1 MMETQVLPRLAAQIA
16 RYVPRTDPPP
26 HTWLH
31 PWLPLLP
38 PPGLATLFPALRHKL
53 ATAVAEAPPAS
64 ADPAARAV
72 VAPWR
77 RVLDA
82 GSWSALLQR
91 HVPVKLSHVLSTLV
105 INPADQQLGPLEAVL
120 AWVAP
125 RVERA
130 ILAVPQPTPCPHAA
144 DSPGPWPRC
153 AHSAPLGEPLRRSG
167 RDGRTRCAHEAR
179 PQPPIP
185 RPCPRQADVLST
197 EQLYTLLAHGFFP
210 KWLSTLRQWL
220 GQAPAFHEARPPAT
234 PPLAPAGTRLHPLAP
249 ACVPVHPAGAPLRPR
264 LSPRAPLAPPCT
276 S

>member
-1 MMETQVLPRLAAQIA
+1 MLPRLAAQIA

-91 HVPVKLSHVLSTLV
+91 HVLVKLSHVLSTLV

-130 ILAVPQPTPCPHAA
+130 ILAVPQPAPCPHAA
-144 DSPGPWPRC
+144 DSPGPWPRASPAPEDAISQWLGTPC
-153 AHSAPLGEPLRRSG
+153 ACPPRRRRCRRIVCAGCWAHCTKQAALRRS
-167 RDGRTRCAHEAR
+167 
-179 PQPPIP
+179 
-185 RPCPRQADVLST
+185 
-197 EQLYTLLAHGFFP
+197 
-210 KWLSTLRQWL
+210 
-220 GQAPAFHEARPPAT
+220 
-234 PPLAPAGTRLHPLAP
+234 
-249 ACVPVHPAGAPLRPR
+249 
-264 LSPRAPLAPPCT
+264 CT
-276 S
+276 SRSAAPSALL

>member
-1 MMETQVLPRLAAQIA
+1 MRLVAPRPRQVLYREMVETQVLPRLAAQIA

-38 PPGLATLFPALRHKL
+38 PPGLATLFPPLRHKL

-77 RVLDA
+77 RVLAA

-91 HVPVKLSHVLSTLV
+91 HVLIKLSHVLGELV
-105 INPADQQLGPLEAVL
+105 INPADQQLAPLEAVL
-120 AWVAP
+120 AWVEP
-125 RVERA
+125 RVERT
-130 ILAVPQPTPCPHAA
+130 ILGVPQPTALPSWGWLSWRLAA
-144 DSPGPWPRC
+144 LRT
-153 AHSAPLGEPLRRSG
+153 LGTRRSLRRSG
-167 RDGRTRCAHEAR
+167 PDGRMRCGHEAR
-179 PQPPIP
+179 PKSPVS
-185 RPCPRQADVLST
+185 RPCHPQADVLST

-220 GQAPAFHEARPPAT
+220 GQAPAFYEVGYRQWGT
-234 PPLAPAGTRLHPLAP
+234 PPP
-249 ACVPVHPAGAPLRPR
+249 
-264 LSPRAPLAPPCT
+264 
-276 S
+276 

>member
-1 MMETQVLPRLAAQIA
+1 MLPRLAAQIA

-91 HVPVKLSHVLSTLV
+91 HVLVKLSHVLSALV

-153 AHSAPLGEPLRRSG
+153 AHSAPPG
-167 RDGRTRCAHEAR
+167 RAA
-179 PQPPIP
+179 
-185 RPCPRQADVLST
+185 
-197 EQLYTLLAHGFFP
+197 
-210 KWLSTLRQWL
+210 
-220 GQAPAFHEARPPAT
+220 
-234 PPLAPAGTRLHPLAP
+234 
-249 ACVPVHPAGAPLRPR
+249 APLRARWPGAVG
-264 LSPRAPLAPPCT
+264 P
-276 S
+276 

>member
-91 HVPVKLSHVLSTLV
+91 HVLVKLSHVLSTLI

-125 RVERA
+125 RVQRA
-130 ILAVPQPTPCPHAA
+130 ILAVPQPAPCPHAT
-144 DSPGPWPRC
+144 DSPGLWLRC
-153 AHSAPLGEPLRRSG
+153 AHSALPGRAAAPPRAQWPDAVRPPMRPGPSRRFRGLAPPPGG
-167 RDGRTRCAHEAR
+167 RALDRATVHAARARLLPKVALDAAAVAR
-179 PQPPIP
+179 PGTCLPRGAPPGHP
-185 RPCPRQADVLST
+185 SPC
-197 EQLYTLLAHGFFP
+197 
-210 KWLSTLRQWL
+210 
-220 GQAPAFHEARPPAT
+220 T
-234 PPLAPAGTRLHPLAP
+234 PTLAP
-249 ACVPVHPAGAPLRPR
+249 ACTP
-264 LSPRAPLAPPCT
+264 
-276 S
+276 

>member
-91 HVPVKLSHVLSTLV
+91 HVLVKLSHVLSALV

-130 ILAVPQPTPCPHAA
+130 ILAVPQPAPCPHAA
-144 DSPGPWPRC
+144 DSPGPWLRC
-153 AHSAPLGEPLRRSG
+153 AHSAPPGRAAAPLRARWADAVRPPMRPGRSRRSRG
-167 RDGRTRCAHEAR
+167 LA
-179 PQPPIP
+179 PP
-185 RPCPRQADVLST
+185 QADVLST

-234 PPLAPAGTRLHPLAP
+234 LPLAPPPLH
-249 ACVPVHPAGAPLRPR
+249 
-264 LSPRAPLAPPCT
+264 PLAPPCT
-276 S
+276 RLCPRAPPRVPPCTPLRPLCTP